1 MSTVEEILMVKGPD
15 VIVASSDTTV
25 HDAVVMISQANVGLI
40 IIKDDQEVKGI
51 FTERDVLQRVVARG
65 KDPVTT
71 LLSDVMSSPV
81 KSCRLNDDVT
91 EISHVLTD
99 EHIRHLA
106 IIEDGALIGLIGLRD
121 VMAAGIRDRD
131 EEIVCLKKRLGEAQ
145 S

>member
-25 HDAVVMISQANVGLI
+25 HDAVVMISQANVGSI
-40 IIKDDQEVKGI
+40 IIKDGPDVKGI
-51 FTERDVLQRVVARG
+51 FTERDVLQRVVAKG
-65 KDPVTT
+65 KDPAAT
-71 LLSDVMSSPV
+71 LLSEVMSSPV
-81 KSCRLNDDVT
+81 KSCRLSDDVT
-91 EISHVLTD
+91 EIGYILTG

-131 EEIVCLKKRLGEAQ
+131 EEIAYLKKRLGED
-145 S
+145 